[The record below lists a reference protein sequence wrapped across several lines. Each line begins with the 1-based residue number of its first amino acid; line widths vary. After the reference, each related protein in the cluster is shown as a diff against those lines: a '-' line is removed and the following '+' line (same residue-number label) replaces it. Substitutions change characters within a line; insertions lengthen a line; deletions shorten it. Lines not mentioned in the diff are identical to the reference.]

1 MARIVLISPYLK
13 GGKNA
18 AKLAQRTRY
27 VATRPGVELLVDER
41 STLPATKKQ
50 QDFITRLLKSFP
62 SCWELI
68 EYEEYLDH
76 PTQGSASA
84 FIQQVQEDYMEALE
98 QKENFID
105 YISHRPGVQK
115 DGEHGLWDAH
125 GKVQNLAQAVR
136 EVAEHTGNV
145 WTPVVVLRREDAER
159 LGYDSAENWQALV
172 NASICDIAKAYK
184 IRPENLRWYA
194 AFHQKPNQVHIH
206 MIIFS
211 ADPKEGYLTKEGIR
225 QVKSAFARRIYY
237 ADRMHI
243 YQQKD
248 TARQELQTQTRKAML
263 ECIARLS
270 SGAVENPRLEQLTE
284 ELAERL
290 LTVKGR
296 KVYGY
301 LPPRVKAIVDTIV
314 EELAKDER
322 VSAAYETWQTLY
334 EQVCLDY
341 DQRPPKRL
349 PLSRQKEFR
358 SVRNMVIQETLQWMV
373 ERQQCADAQRTSGML
388 TESLSSE
395 NSAAAKESH
404 VIDTNPTIYLEA
416 KGGGVPQEE
425 RQALTD
431 EQVERLLD
439 AIRGLPPYVFVM
451 IGLYAGL
458 RREEIL
464 ALQWDSVYLD
474 TEAPYLTVRR
484 AWHTEHNRPVI
495 LTELKTK
502 AAERNIP
509 LPDRLAECLKEAK
522 KKSTSDYVIA
532 NQDGEPL
539 SYTQFKRLWQ
549 YIVTRTAKPRIAR
562 KLVDGKYVKYML
574 YPKLG
579 EKARNNGHVV
589 YSLDFEVTPHML
601 RHTYITNLIHA
612 SVDPKTVQYLAG
624 HESNKITM
632 DIYAKVKYN
641 KPEQLAGVL
650 SGAFAEWD
658 GGEYEAAQ

>member
-13 GGKNA
+13 GGQNA

-27 VATRPGVELLVDER
+27 VATRPGVELLADER

-50 QDFITRLLKSFP
+50 RDFITRLLKSFP

-136 EVAEHTGNV
+136 EVAEHSGNV
-145 WTPVVVLRREDAER
+145 WTPVVALRREDAER
-159 LGYDSAENWQALV
+159 LGYDNAENWQALV

-225 QVKSAFARRIYY
+225 EMKSVFARRIYH

-248 TARQELQTQTRKAML
+248 TARQELQTRTRKAMV
-263 ECIARLS
+263 ECIAQLEH
-270 SGAVENPRLEQLTE
+270 GAVDNPRLEQLTE

-301 LPPRVKAIVDTIV
+301 LPPRVKAIVDAIV

-341 DQRPPKRL
+341 DQQPPKRL

-358 SVRNMVIQETLQWMV
+358 SVRNM
-373 ERQQCADAQRTSGML
+373 
-388 TESLSSE
+388 SLR
-395 NSAAAKESH
+395 
-404 VIDTNPTIYLEA
+404 YW
-416 KGGGVPQEE
+416 
-425 RQALTD
+425 
-431 EQVERLLD
+431 QVEL
-439 AIRGLPPYVFVM
+439 
-451 IGLYAGL
+451 
-458 RREEIL
+458 
-464 ALQWDSVYLD
+464 
-474 TEAPYLTVRR
+474 
-484 AWHTEHNRPVI
+484 
-495 LTELKTK
+495 
-502 AAERNIP
+502 
-509 LPDRLAECLKEAK
+509 
-522 KKSTSDYVIA
+522 
-532 NQDGEPL
+532 
-539 SYTQFKRLWQ
+539 
-549 YIVTRTAKPRIAR
+549 
-562 KLVDGKYVKYML
+562 
-574 YPKLG
+574 
-579 EKARNNGHVV
+579 
-589 YSLDFEVTPHML
+589 FE
-601 RHTYITNLIHA
+601 
-612 SVDPKTVQYLAG
+612 
-624 HESNKITM
+624 
-632 DIYAKVKYN
+632 
-641 KPEQLAGVL
+641 
-650 SGAFAEWD
+650 
-658 GGEYEAAQ
+658 

>member
-13 GGKNA
+13 GGQNA

-27 VATRPGVELLVDER
+27 VATRPGVELLADER

-50 QDFITRLLKSFP
+50 QEFIARLLKSFP

-115 DGEHGLWDAH
+115 DGEHGLWNAN

-136 EVAEHTGNV
+136 EVAEHSGNV
-145 WTPVVVLRREDAER
+145 WTPVVALRREDAER
-159 LGYDSAENWQALV
+159 LGYDNAENWQALV

-225 QVKSAFARRIYY
+225 EMKSVFARRIYH

-248 TARQELQTQTRKAML
+248 TARQELQAQARKAMV
-263 ECIARLS
+263 ECIAQLEHGTS
-270 SGAVENPRLEQLTE
+270 DNPRLEQLTE

-290 LTVKGR
+290 LTIKGR

-301 LPPRVKAIVDTIV
+301 LPPRVKAIVDAIV

-341 DQRPPKRL
+341 DQRPRKRL
-349 PLSRQKEFR
+349 PLSQQKEFR
-358 SVRNMVIQETLQWMV
+358 SVRNMVIQETLQWIA
-373 ERQQCADAQRTSGML
+373 ERQQCADARRTPSTQEGPIIKKM
-388 TESLSSE
+388 
-395 NSAAAKESH
+395 
-404 VIDTNPTIYLEA
+404 
-416 KGGGVPQEE
+416 PQ
-425 RQALTD
+425 
-431 EQVERLLD
+431 
-439 AIRGLPPYVFVM
+439 
-451 IGLYAGL
+451 
-458 RREEIL
+458 
-464 ALQWDSVYLD
+464 
-474 TEAPYLTVRR
+474 
-484 AWHTEHNRPVI
+484 
-495 LTELKTK
+495 
-502 AAERNIP
+502 
-509 LPDRLAECLKEAK
+509 
-522 KKSTSDYVIA
+522 
-532 NQDGEPL
+532 
-539 SYTQFKRLWQ
+539 
-549 YIVTRTAKPRIAR
+549 KPRQ
-562 KLVDGKYVKYML
+562 
-574 YPKLG
+574 
-579 EKARNNGHVV
+579 RNLRSRHLSRRRRPNLTGRRVPRQKIPPPLMMPHLRAPRRLRLKMHRLFF
-589 YSLDFEVTPHML
+589 SGQITPNS
-601 RHTYITNLIHA
+601 R
-612 SVDPKTVQYLAG
+612 
-624 HESNKITM
+624 E
-632 DIYAKVKYN
+632 
-641 KPEQLAGVL
+641 
-650 SGAFAEWD
+650 GAHRQERIIMPPR
-658 GGEYEAAQ
+658 

>member
-13 GGKNA
+13 GGQNA

-27 VATRPGVELLVDER
+27 VATRPGVELLADG
-41 STLPATKKQ
+41 STLPTTKKQ
-50 QDFITRLLKSFP
+50 QEFIAWLLKSFP

-115 DGEHGLWDAH
+115 DGEHGLWDAN
-125 GKVQNLAQAVR
+125 GKVKNLAQAVR
-136 EVAEHTGNV
+136 EVAEHPGNV
-145 WTPVVVLRREDAER
+145 WTPVVALRREDAER
-159 LGYDSAENWQALV
+159 LGYDSAENWQALA

-225 QVKSAFARRIYY
+225 EMKSVFVRRIYH

-248 TARQELQTQTRKAML
+248 TARQELQAQTRKAMV
-263 ECIARLS
+263 ECIAQLEHGTS
-270 SGAVENPRLEQLTE
+270 DNPRLEQLTE

-290 LTVKGR
+290 LTIKGR

-301 LPPRVKAIVDTIV
+301 LPPRVKAIVDAIV

-322 VSAAYETWQTLY
+322 VSAVYETWQTLY

-358 SVRNMVIQETLQWMV
+358 SVRNMVIQETLQWIAEWQRYADVRRTPSAQEGPIIKKDAAEAAPKNSEVTASLASAQPKSDRAASATPEDSASSDDAASKGTTPPAV
-373 ERQQCADAQRTSGML
+373 EDAPAFSQQSDHPNQQ
-388 TESLSSE
+388 
-395 NSAAAKESH
+395 KESAPAGADYH
-404 VIDTNPTIYLEA
+404 AHTVRETVVRMLHHMSRIFEDNSKIDQIH
-416 KGGGVPQEE
+416 
-425 RQALTD
+425 
-431 EQVERLLD
+431 
-439 AIRGLPPYVFVM
+439 RGLQ
-451 IGLYAGL
+451 IDRK
-458 RREEIL
+458 RRQE
-464 ALQWDSVYLD
+464 LQ
-474 TEAPYLTVRR
+474 R
-484 AWHTEHNRPVI
+484 
-495 LTELKTK
+495 K
-502 AAERNIP
+502 
-509 LPDRLAECLKEAK
+509 RLAM
-522 KKSTSDYVIA
+522 
-532 NQDGEPL
+532 GH
-539 SYTQFKRLWQ
+539 
-549 YIVTRTAKPRIAR
+549 KP
-562 KLVDGKYVKYML
+562 D
-574 YPKLG
+574 
-579 EKARNNGHVV
+579 
-589 YSLDFEVTPHML
+589 D
-601 RHTYITNLIHA
+601 
-612 SVDPKTVQYLAG
+612 
-624 HESNKITM
+624 HE
-632 DIYAKVKYN
+632 
-641 KPEQLAGVL
+641 EQT
-650 SGAFAEWD
+650 FR
-658 GGEYEAAQ
+658 